1 MRSSVDVYRNAA
13 VPPWLAL
20 STAVMLTAML
30 YFTFVW
36 VPMEATMGVVQRIFY
51 FHVPCAMV
59 TFAAVFVLLAGSVAY
74 LWTRRPVWDHLS
86 RAAAETG
93 LVFCTLVLITGPIWA
108 KPAWGVWWTWEARL
122 TTTLLLWLLLVACLM
137 VRAYAP
143 EPDLGARLAAVVGIF
158 AAVDVPIIH
167 KAVEWWRGHHPQ
179 VFKPGGGSLAPE
191 MARALGICAVAIFLL
206 FTLTLILRWR
216 IAIADERSRRLLESA
231 ARRRAG
237 DER

>member
-1 MRSSVDVYRNAA
+1 MTKTLDRALLGL
-13 VPPWLAL
+13 WLLAL
-20 STAVMLTAML
+20 PAMPVAIWAAFVLAPEEKVMGA
-30 YFTFVW
+30 
-36 VPMEATMGVVQRIFY
+36 AQRIFY
-51 FHVPCAMV
+51 FHVPSAIV
-59 TFAAVFVLLAGSVAY
+59 TFASVFVLLAGSVAY
-74 LWTRRPVWDHLS
+74 LWTRRTVWDHLS

-108 KPAWGVWWTWEARL
+108 RPAWGVWWTWEARL

-158 AAVDVPIIH
+158 AAIDVPIIH

-179 VFKPGGGSLAPE
+179 VFKPGGGSLDPV
-191 MARALGICAVAIFLL
+191 MARAFGLCTIAIFLL
-206 FTLTLILRWR
+206 FALTLVLRWR
-216 IAIADERSRRLLESA
+216 VAMADERSRRLLEAA

-237 DER
+237 GSAPR